1 MHIFLFNL
9 LHPFHVFP
17 SYFTCILPGWGDLHI
32 GGEEAERLLL
42 LSLTPFLDFW
52 NAWQKTD
59 SFVYI
64 QVFPMLFSKCFV
76 FLICSCYIFWYSHL
90 FLYSTP
96 CFGPRFEM
104 NHFLLFPNMLS
115 EIPLNMP
122 DQFEW
127 NFMKDNK
134 WLFLKNLYT
143 VRFFIILP
151 CNQSMSCQPLS
162 PIKWG
167 VRTVQHAVLR

>member
-1 MHIFLFNL
+1 MHPSRLRWPTHRRRRSRKTVTLVIDTLPWFLECLTEDWF
-9 LHPFHVFP
+9 F
-17 SYFTCILPGWGDLHI
+17 CIY
-32 GGEEAERLLL
+32 
-42 LSLTPFLDFW
+42 SSFS
-52 NAWQKTD
+52 NA
-59 SFVYI
+59 
-64 QVFPMLFSKCFV
+64 FSKCFV
-76 FLICSCYIFWYSHL
+76 FFICSCYIFWYSHL

-143 VRFFIILP
+143 VQFFIILP

-162 PIKWG
+162 PIKCG